1 MIIMINVVEAR
12 TKSNEAIA
20 NIKEQAVKDLMPKI
34 NDVIESA
41 IKCGKKKARV
51 VINNE
56 MNEEQKQREEQSLI
70 SFIKY
75 NSNEYNS
82 NEYVISAIVEEL
94 KQYGYAAST
103 CTELRMFGR
112 QDVNHMAV
120 DISWVEDNAKS

>member
-1 MIIMINVVEAR
+1 MINVVEAR

-41 IKCGKKKARV
+41 IKCGKEKARV

-70 SFIKY
+70 SFIK
-75 NSNEYNS
+75 YNS

-120 DISWVEDNAKS
+120 DISWAEDNAKS

>member
-1 MIIMINVVEAR
+1 MINVVEAR

-20 NIKEQAVKDLMPKI
+20 NIKEQAVRDLMPKI

-75 NSNEYNS
+75 NSNEY
-82 NEYVISAIVEEL
+82 VISAIVEEL

-120 DISWVEDNAKS
+120 DISWAEDNAKS

>member
-1 MIIMINVVEAR
+1 MINVVEAR

-75 NSNEYNS
+75 NSNEY
-82 NEYVISAIVEEL
+82 VISAIVEEL

-120 DISWVEDNAKS
+120 DISWAEDNAKS

>member
-1 MIIMINVVEAR
+1 MIIMINAVEAR

-75 NSNEYNS
+75 NSNEY
-82 NEYVISAIVEEL
+82 VISAIVEEL

-120 DISWVEDNAKS
+120 DISWAEDNAKS

>member
-1 MIIMINVVEAR
+1 MINVVEAR

-20 NIKEQAVKDLMPKI
+20 NIKEQAVRDLMPKI

-75 NSNEYNS
+75 NSNEY
-82 NEYVISAIVEEL
+82 VISAIVEEL

-120 DISWVEDNAKS
+120 DISWAEDNAKG

>member
-20 NIKEQAVKDLMPKI
+20 NIKEQAVRDLMPKI

-75 NSNEYNS
+75 NSNEY
-82 NEYVISAIVEEL
+82 VISAIVEEL

-120 DISWVEDNAKS
+120 DISWAEDNAKS

>member
-41 IKCGKKKARV
+41 IKCGKEKARV

-70 SFIKY
+70 SFIK
-75 NSNEYNS
+75 YNS

-120 DISWVEDNAKS
+120 DISWAEDNAKS

>member
-1 MIIMINVVEAR
+1 MIIMINVVVAR

-75 NSNEYNS
+75 NSNEY
-82 NEYVISAIVEEL
+82 VISAIAEEL

-120 DISWVEDNAKS
+120 DISWAEDNAKS

>member
-1 MIIMINVVEAR
+1 MINAVEAR

-75 NSNEYNS
+75 NSNEY
-82 NEYVISAIVEEL
+82 VISAIVEEL

-120 DISWVEDNAKS
+120 DISWAEDNAKS

>member
-75 NSNEYNS
+75 NSNEY
-82 NEYVISAIVEEL
+82 VISAIVEEL

-120 DISWVEDNAKS
+120 DISWAEDNAKS